1 MPGRGP
7 DHATARRLERRVVEL
22 EHRLERLAVL
32 HRAVQSA
39 AAATSVD
46 QVLWDLAR
54 ELGAALPR
62 VGEICVVEWDRRRGL
77 VRDVL
82 DYRPHSGRRVP
93 IPANAT
99 YLLSGL
105 PELHELL
112 RSGRGHL
119 QSIVNDPQIHPTQFA
134 YMHPWKWRVLLQ
146 LPLVSGGRTMGA
158 IELVDSRSYAP
169 FAPDEIEFCE
179 TMAAQAALALQ
190 SAHLFERVR
199 HLADHDALTGLAN
212 TRTFRRQVG
221 TALRAARRRGHRGS
235 VLVLDIDDFKRLN
248 DAHGHAH
255 GDRVLRRA
263 AGTLRRQARQGDI
276 AGRLGGDELALL
288 LARADHAEAA
298 EVAARLMDAFSRAGV
313 GISVGVAGFPELHR
327 TADSVIE
334 AADHALLAAKAAGK
348 RRIQL
353 AA

>member
-1 MPGRGP
+1 MLE
-7 DHATARRLERRVVEL
+7 LERRI
-22 EHRLERLAVL
+22 ERLAVL

-93 IPANAT
+93 IPPNAV
-99 YLLSGL
+99 YMLSGL

-112 RSGRGHL
+112 RNGRGHM
-119 QSIVNDPQIHPTQFA
+119 QSIVNDPLISPSQFS
-134 YMHPWKWRVLLQ
+134 YMNPWKWRVLLQ

-158 IELVDSRSYAP
+158 IELVDYHSHEP

-190 SAHLFERVR
+190 GAHLFERVR

-212 TRTFRRQVG
+212 TRTFRRQAG
-221 TALRAARRRGHRGS
+221 SALRAARRRGHRGA
-235 VLVLDIDDFKRLN
+235 VLVLDIDDFKHLN

-263 AGTLRRQARQGDI
+263 AGMLRRHARLGDV

-288 LARADHAEAA
+288 LARADRDDAIA
-298 EVAARLMDAFSRAGV
+298 VAARLMDAFSRSAI
-313 GISVGVAGFPELHR
+313 GISVGVAGFPELHES
-327 TADSVIE
+327 AGAVIE

-348 RRIQL
+348 RRIEL